1 MDGGRTLLDPEL
13 VPYFFFLKFFSREIL
28 RLRDAFVQG
37 IASYHHHY
45 TLALIYFIV
54 INNYSSFSLLTYQ
67 TPSPLWLLSVS
78 ASQPGDHALAVGRS
92 TPPYHG
98 NARGGP

>member
-1 MDGGRTLLDPEL
+1 MDGGRTPLDPEL
-13 VPYFFFLKFFSREIL
+13 VPYFFFLKFFFQEKFCVYEM
-28 RLRDAFVQG
+28 RLCRG

-67 TPSPLWLLSVS
+67 TPSLSGCLSVS
-78 ASQPGDHALAVGRS
+78 AG
-92 TPPYHG
+92 
-98 NARGGP
+98 

>member
-1 MDGGRTLLDPEL
+1 MLRIIDGRGSDTTRPRASSL
-13 VPYFFFLKFFSREIL
+13 FFFPKNFFQEKFCVYEM
-28 RLRDAFVQG
+28 RLCRG

-67 TPSPLWLLSVS
+67 TPSLSGCLSVS
-78 ASQPGDHALAVGRS
+78 AG
-92 TPPYHG
+92 
-98 NARGGP
+98 